1 MTWFDANDPND
12 TKTSNYEISNEGY
25 IVVKMDDLVAIKA
38 LEKRADYISFM
49 MSYKGDPVL
58 LIDFKY

>member
-38 LEKRADYISFM
+38 LEKELIIS
-49 MSYKGDPVL
+49 L
-58 LIDFKY
+58 L